1 MDPTPIDPQRATDDR
16 RRRIVRRCLWVLAV
30 LLAYPLALVGATY
43 AITLSSGL
51 PGGSHGPCDA
61 YRHAL
66 ASAFVAYTLSPNCV
80 EWVTDCMEGEDPEA
94 SHVMD
99 AHNNRVGIRVAA
111 SATSLADLI
120 GKVRRAVERGAEIAP
135 RTLSDRRRIV
145 WLPEEEWAN
154 AWW

>member
-1 MDPTPIDPQRATDDR
+1 MDPTPIDPQRANDDR
-16 RRRIVRRCLWVLAV
+16 RRRLARRCLWVLAV
-30 LLAYPLALVGATY
+30 LLAYPLAVLGATY

-66 ASAFVAYTLSPNCV
+66 ASALVAYTLSPSCV
-80 EWVTDCMEGEDPEA
+80 EWVTEFMEGDDAEA

-99 AHNNRVGIRVAA
+99 SHNNRVGIRMAA
-111 SATSLADLI
+111 SAANLADLLA
-120 GKVRRAVERGAEIAP
+120 KVRRAVEGGAEIER